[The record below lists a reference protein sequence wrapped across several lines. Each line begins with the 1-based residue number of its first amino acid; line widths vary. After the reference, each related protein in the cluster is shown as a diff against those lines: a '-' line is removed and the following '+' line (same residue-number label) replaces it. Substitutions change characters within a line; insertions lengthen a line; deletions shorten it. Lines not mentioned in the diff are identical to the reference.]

1 MAKPYI
7 TGVYDLSKILYE
19 NNPHVYLNPTE
30 KLRMGEYVK
39 DGDCYI
45 VGPNLM
51 IWDSTTNMWRGISIL
66 AGLSGETA
74 TIVVGSTRTG
84 DESSEALALDNAVA
98 IIMFLILLYQ
108 EVIRERVDRL
118 VQKEIKV
125 ILDQ

>member
-1 MAKPYI
+1 MAYDVFSIDKMQINASGLRKFARKCISESNSRVSIMAKPYI

-51 IWDSTTNMWRGISIL
+51 IGIVQLIC
-66 AGLSGETA
+66 GEEYLFWQ
-74 TIVVGSTRTG
+74 G
-84 DESSEALALDNAVA
+84 
-98 IIMFLILLYQ
+98 FLEKLL
-108 EVIRERVDRL
+108 L
-118 VQKEIKV
+118 
-125 ILDQ
+125 